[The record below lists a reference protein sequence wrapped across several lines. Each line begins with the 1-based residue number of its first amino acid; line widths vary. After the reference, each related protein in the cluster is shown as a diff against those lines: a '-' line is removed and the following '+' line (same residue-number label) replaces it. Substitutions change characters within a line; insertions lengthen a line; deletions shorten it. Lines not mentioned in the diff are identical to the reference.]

1 MKKVILFCT
10 VVLSSLS
17 LLAQPKNTVGKYPG
31 RTQFFAE
38 VGGPGILFSANID
51 TRFNTSS
58 LGWGGRIGLGFY
70 TGEEYNYNN
79 GMYYNYYSQSVV
91 TVPLQVNYIFGKLD
105 SPHTFE
111 VGAGLTVAG
120 KKIDIMNYNDS
131 ARSSLFGTASFMYRR
146 QPLKGG
152 FTWRIGFT
160 PIIANGYIMP
170 SGGASVGYSF

>member
-1 MKKVILFCT
+1 MKRTFVAAFALLFSS
-10 VVLSSLS
+10 VLF
-17 LLAQPKNTVGKYPG
+17 AQKNTVGRHPG
-31 RTQFFAE
+31 RTQFYAE

-51 TRFNTSS
+51 TRFTPSS
-58 LGWGGRIGLGFY
+58 LGWGGRFGLGFY
-70 TGEEYNYNN
+70 TGDEYNYY
-79 GMYYNYYSQSVV
+79 GGIYGNYYTQSVV
-91 TVPLQVNYIFGKLD
+91 TVPVQVNYIFGKTD

-111 VGAGLTVAG
+111 VGGGLTYAG

-131 ARSSLFGTASFMYRR
+131 SRTNLFGTASFMYRR

-160 PIIANGYIMP
+160 PIIAKGYIMP